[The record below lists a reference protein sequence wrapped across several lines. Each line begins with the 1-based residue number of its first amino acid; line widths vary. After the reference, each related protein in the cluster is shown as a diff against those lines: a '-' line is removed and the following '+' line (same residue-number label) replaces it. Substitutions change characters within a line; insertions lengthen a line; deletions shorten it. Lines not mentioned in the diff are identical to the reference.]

1 MPKSTAA
8 NEDFLIANEEI
19 LIGNEDQPL
28 DKPSRLQTGPPR
40 RGSKRPGVRGIAPQV
55 GLATISQKIASTL
68 AKAGQ
73 PSQNHARIAR
83 W

>member
-8 NEDFLIANEEI
+8 NEDFLIANEETSF
-19 LIGNEDQPL
+19 GMGTNPL
-28 DKPSRLQTGPPR
+28 ARRLR
-40 RGSKRPGVRGIAPQV
+40 RGLPWRDVERPGVGGIGPQV
-55 GLATISQKIASTL
+55 GLAIISQKIASTL